1 MTNQHVGSDMLL
13 KLRTQANNLLK
24 YGFIARSND
33 AELKCPDVE
42 LNALWE
48 IKDVSADVF
57 AAVKPGMSA
66 AEAGMARRM
75 AIAHIEASVGKSTK
89 DA

>member
-1 MTNQHVGSDMLL
+1 V
-13 KLRTQANNLLK
+13 
-24 YGFIARSND
+24 
-33 AELKCPDVE
+33 
-42 LNALWE
+42 LWE
-48 IKDVSADVF
+48 IKDVTADVF

-66 AEAGMARRM
+66 AEAGKARRM